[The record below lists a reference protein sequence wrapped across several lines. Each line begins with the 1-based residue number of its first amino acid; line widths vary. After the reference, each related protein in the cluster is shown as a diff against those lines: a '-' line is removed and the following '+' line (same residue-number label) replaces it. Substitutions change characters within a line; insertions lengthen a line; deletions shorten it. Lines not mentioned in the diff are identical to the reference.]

1 MTRVGYHPLADQ
13 ELSAAALFYHRQA
26 LGLGGEFLDEVEHV
40 EQFLVA
46 FPLAGR
52 PLRGTIRRLALRRF
66 PYDLIYEV
74 QADQLWV
81 LAVAHQRRK
90 PGYWATREHG

>member
-1 MTRVGYHPLADQ
+1 MRVGYHPLADQ
-13 ELSAAALFYHRQA
+13 ELSAAALFYHQQA
-26 LGLGGEFLDEVEHV
+26 PGLGGEFLDEVEHV
-40 EQFLVA
+40 EQFLVS

-52 PLRGTIRRLALRRF
+52 TLRGSIRRFNLRRF

-74 QADQLWV
+74 QSDQLWI

-90 PGYWATREHG
+90 PEYWVARGTP